1 MFMTTTTYFISA
13 TIWSEQEFVESTVNP
28 GIFASL
34 TSGRLAILKDTA
46 ICVNMWLADSLIV
59 YRLFI
64 IWDRNF
70 YIIIFPVMTYI
81 GSIVHGPGLVLVL
94 EE

>member
-59 YRLFI
+59 CLISSTFGQMSSC
-64 IWDRNF
+64 IWA
-70 YIIIFPVMTYI
+70 
-81 GSIVHGPGLVLVL
+81 GLPSFHHLG
-94 EE
+94 